1 MFIIIVSL
9 FYTKQNEQAFDG
21 GLSMTFGCLFAAI
34 AAGVLKFLLL
44 PSHESYAA
52 FSLLLAAFLIPG
64 GAVATLPGIGA
75 IAFLYDVNIIPV
87 YNLSAFLNNGLAIV
101 SGSIAGAALY
111 QLIPPLPPALLAR
124 RQIAAALRDLHRLA
138 AGRWRPSA
146 EIWED
151 RLYDRMIALPKI
163 ATPLQRGHLVTAL
176 GTGLAIGQ
184 VRDLA
189 DTVGERDGANR
200 VLSLLATG
208 DPDHVRAAAAGIVA
222 RLAPRAGE
230 GSAVALQRY
239 CAAMREIEEALTS
252 NPAFFAGR
260 S

>member
-1 MFIIIVSL
+1 M
-9 FYTKQNEQAFDG
+9 
-21 GLSMTFGCLFAAI
+21 
-34 AAGVLKFLLL
+34 
-44 PSHESYAA
+44 
-52 FSLLLAAFLIPG
+52 
-64 GAVATLPGIGA
+64 
-75 IAFLYDVNIIPV
+75 AFLYDVNIIPMLSPMNHMV
-87 YNLSAFLNNGLAIV
+87 YDLSAFLNNGLAIL

-111 QLIPPLPPALLAR
+111 QLIPPIPPALRAR

-163 ATPLQRGHLVTAL
+163 ATPLQRGQLVTAL
-176 GTGLAIGQ
+176 GAGLAIRQ

-189 DTVGERDGANR
+189 DPAGERDGAHR

-208 DPDHVRAAAAGIVA
+208 DPDQVRAAAAEIVE
-222 RLAPRAGE
+222 RLAPQAGE
-230 GSAVALQRY
+230 GGLVAVQRF

-260 S
+260 G